1 MAENNNGVIKTNLD
15 AIEEKLGNIKNLIL
29 GGKRKIAYAIKANGI
44 DGVEPSGDTSE
55 TYMTFQ
61 QYADLILRLRNRNA
75 MILEFT
81 IPSTAKTNY
90 KRTIV
95 LPMNMTDT
103 VKLDPSNY
111 LSLNA
116 IATEIISSDNGTYPA
131 TQSDPVVDETTTT
144 KDHIEDHIVTDS
156 FGNKCIDGTYTISID
171 EINRYLTPEQR
182 DEFIDAAVKLN
193 AVDDSNYT
201 PSEGT
206 TEIYTSDG
214 ENTTK
219 VEDTSNDET
228 AGYDDGIAT
237 EGLDDAFGLSEEDGQ
252 ATTVGDEPV
261 YAYTVDWGDGTTA
274 EYTAGG
280 SYPLNKAA
288 IWHTYAKAGTYDVSI
303 TGNFRKIRTTG
314 YWNGLYVVDGEYKK
328 DKDGTILDNE
338 DNYGMRN
345 HLTSVIAWGNTKL
358 TSCCSAFRGCEKLSS
373 IPMYDTTNSF
383 EDVTDFSYIFQYCPS
398 LKSLPFNENTNR
410 GLFSNCKKVTTFAY
424 AFHLCTGLTSPIPA
438 KLIDGCSEVTDVSY
452 MFGDC
457 VNLTGSIPFDMFSGL
472 TKLTNAAAVFGKC
485 KKLNGTL
492 STKLFKDCPNVT
504 DISLLF
510 YGCTGLE
517 GTLTPDVMGNLSGLK
532 NARQAFC
539 HCKKLTGIESGAFK
553 NIKGDGINFRETF
566 CDCGFTA
573 IPDNCISDLTGKNL
587 MMERMFADC
596 VNMTYLAENELANL
610 KVANAR
616 GMFDGCTSLI
626 CTLTK
631 NPDWESETGIKRWY
645 SAFVGCVGAN
655 YAHHDVLKP
664 DQTTS
669 IQMHYELNGLLK
681 NKVGEG
687 GRIDKDSKVG
697 MIALSDGSFIEPDD
711 SLSTDKFKE
720 AFGVVYADVIL
731 NNVTSATL
739 GNGVGNV
746 KLPTDQSFSKFHK
759 IYICAL
765 NDVYKAWL
773 KSSNL
778 CEDIT
783 TIQDT
788 SDTNVAY
795 NLYEW
800 GETGSAV
807 LKPTRY
813 CGEAYDRALSEFI
826 IEKGY
831 ADKFWNGTTYNKYIY
846 MSSGVSSDPKCITLR
861 HDSNFTENG
870 KYIAFNSDGIQLRT
884 ISLTCEEVTSERYP
898 AISAVHTRN
907 ENIPNVKK
915 FLPDAADL
923 WDQYVQRGLI
933 NVAMEMI
940 KKKAGLNSTNCYPL
954 KISYYWS
961 SAEYNVLFAWNCE
974 SQYATING
982 VNKTSENLV
991 RPSFAITVS

>member
-116 IATEIISSDNGTYPA
+116 IATEIINSDNGTYPA

-252 ATTVGDEPV
+252 ATTVGDDSV

-274 EYTAGG
+274 EYKAGG

-303 TGNFRKIRTTG
+303 KGNFRKIFTDG
-314 YWNGLYVVDGEYKK
+314 YLSPSYVVNNEYKK
-328 DKDGTILDNE
+328 DKDGIILE
-338 DNYGMRN
+338 DESNYGMKN

-358 TSCCSAFRGCEKLSS
+358 INCNSAFRDCEKLSS

-383 EDVTDFSYIFQYCPS
+383 EDVTDFSDMFQKCIS

-410 GLFSNCKKVTTFAY
+410 GLFSNCKKATTFSY
-424 AFHLCTGLTSPIPA
+424 TFCDCIGLTSPIPA

-452 MFGDC
+452 MFGGC

-472 TKLTNAAAVFGKC
+472 TKLTNAASVFDNC

-504 DISLLF
+504 DISRLF
-510 YGCTGLE
+510 YNCTGLK
-517 GTLTPDVMGNLSGLK
+517 GTLTPDVIGNLSGLE

-539 HCKKLTGIESGAFK
+539 HCKNLTGIESGAFK
-553 NIKGDGINFRETF
+553 NINGDGIDFRETF
-566 CDCGFTA
+566 CDCGFTY
-573 IPDNCISDLTGKNL
+573 IPANSISDLTGPNL
-587 MMERMFADC
+587 MMDRMFADC
-596 VNMTYLAENELANL
+596 VSLTGIYGGELSDL

-616 GMFDGCTSLI
+616 GMFDGCKELNA
-626 CTLTK
+626 TLTT
-631 NPDWESETGIKRWY
+631 NPDWTSETGIKRWY
-645 SAFVGCVGAN
+645 SAFAGSDHAIN
-655 YAHHDVLKP
+655 YTNLSGVSQGQLSLEMTGTGKRKFP
-664 DQTTS
+664 S
-669 IQMHYELNGLLK
+669 
-681 NKVGEG
+681 
-687 GRIDKDSKVG
+687 SKVG
-697 MIALSDGSFIEPDD
+697 MIALSNGDFIEP
-711 SLSTDKFKE
+711 SLSGSPELFKK
-720 AFGVVYADVIL
+720 AIGVVYADVKL
-731 NNVTSATL
+731 NNVTNAMLS
-739 GNGVGNV
+739 NGVGNV
-746 KLPTDQSFSKFHK
+746 ASPNPSFPTPVIHK

-765 NDVYKAWL
+765 NDDYKSWV
-773 KSSNL
+773 KSANL
-778 CEDIT
+778 YEDIA
-783 TIQDT
+783 TIQNTNDV
-788 SDTNVAY
+788 NVAY
-795 NLYEW
+795 NLYRWESLS
-800 GETGSAV
+800 SAK
-807 LKPTRY
+807 LQPTRY
-813 CGEAYDRALSEFI
+813 NGEAYDRALSEFI

-831 ADKFWNGTTYNKYIY
+831 ADKFWSGTTYNKYIY

-861 HDSNFTENG
+861 HDSNYTENG
-870 KYIAFNSDGIQLRT
+870 KYIAFNSDGIQLKT

-898 AISAVHTRN
+898 AISAVHKRKETMTN
-907 ENIPNVKK
+907 AKK
-915 FLPDAADL
+915 FLPDASDL
-923 WDQYVQRGLI
+923 YDQYVQHGLI
-933 NVAMEMI
+933 NAAMKNI
-940 KKKAGLNSTNCYPL
+940 ISKTTNAIDGNGPFTGANCYPL
-954 KISYYWS
+954 KLGLYYWT
-961 SAEYNVLFAWNCE
+961 SAEADAMNAWYLATSYARPYSWYGKWFNC
-974 SQYATING
+974 Y
-982 VNKTSENLV
+982 V

>member
-116 IATEIISSDNGTYPA
+116 IATEIINSDTGTYA
-131 TQSDPVVDETTTT
+131 AAQSDTGDDEATT
-144 KDHIEDHIVTDS
+144 IEDHIVTDS

-182 DEFIDAAVKLN
+182 NEFIDAAVKLN

-219 VEDTSNDET
+219 VEDTSDDET
-228 AGYDDGIAT
+228 AGYDYGIAT
-237 EGLDDAFGLSEEDGQ
+237 EGLDDAFGFSEEDGQ

-303 TGNFRKIRTTG
+303 TGNFRKIFTGG
-314 YWNGLYVVDGEYKK
+314 YWNGFYVVDGEYKK
-328 DKDGTILDNE
+328 DKDGTILE
-338 DNYGMRN
+338 DGSNYGMRN

-358 TSCCSAFRGCEKLSS
+358 TSCCSAFRGCKKLSS

-410 GLFSNCKKVTTFAY
+410 GLFSNCKKATTFSY
-424 AFHLCTGLTSPIPA
+424 AFCECIGLTNSIPY
-438 KLIDGCSEVTDVSY
+438 KLIDGCSEVTNVSH
-452 MFGDC
+452 MFDGC

-472 TKLTNAAAVFGKC
+472 TKLTTAASVFGNC
-485 KKLNGTL
+485 NKLNGTL

-504 DISLLF
+504 DISRLF
-510 YGCTGLE
+510 YNCTGLE
-517 GTLTPDVMGNLSGLK
+517 GTLTPDMIGNLSGLK

-616 GMFDGCTSLI
+616 GMFDGCTSLA

-655 YAHHDVLKP
+655 YAHHNGLKP
-664 DQTTS
+664 GHTTS
-669 IQMHYELNGLLK
+669 IQMHYELNGLLE
-681 NKVGEG
+681 NKVGGG

-697 MIALSDGSFIEPDD
+697 MIALSDGSFIEPDN
-711 SLSTDKFKE
+711 SLNADKFKE

-746 KLPTDQSFSKFHK
+746 KLPQDQSPRKFHK

-765 NDVYKAWL
+765 NDDYKAWI
-773 KSSNL
+773 KSQNL
-778 CEDIT
+778 CENIT

-788 SDTNVAY
+788 SDTKVAY

-831 ADKFWNGTTYNKYIY
+831 ADKFWSGTTYNKYIY

-861 HDSNFTENG
+861 HDSNYTENG
-870 KYIAFNSDGIQLRT
+870 KYIAFNSDGIQLKT

-915 FLPDAADL
+915 FLPDSADL

-940 KKKAGLNSTNCYPL
+940 KEKAGLNSTNCYPL
-954 KISYYWS
+954 RLGTYYWS
-961 SAEYNVLFAWNCE
+961 SAEHNVLFAWNCE
-974 SQYATING
+974 LKNATIGAN
-982 VNKTSENLV
+982 NKTTENFV